1 MLVLGHNHF
10 LKPSFEK
17 PLRYSVIHISSAPR
31 LVHLRDLQNEKK
43 CADENLPQYHTPG
56 KTLTVLDNTDHRVQG
71 SFSFKF
77 HFKQV
82 ASPKRPS
89 IYENSLSTHSHKQ
102 MHTRTQI
109 NMQEYVHTHD
119 A

>member
-102 MHTRTQI
+102 MHT
-109 NMQEYVHTHD
+109 HAHK
-119 A
+119 